1 MLDQAFG
8 LLINEIALD
17 IGTYYIRVYSKG
29 RETYIEEPA
38 VVIAENKKGKKY
50 ILEYGHTALLMVGR
64 TPNTNKPFFLCKE
77 ESKIQSLR
85 KS

>member
-17 IGTYYIRVYSKG
+17 IGTSNIRVYSKG

-38 VVIAENKKGKKY
+38 VVIAENNKGKTT

-64 TPNTNKPFFLCKE
+64 TPQYQQAIFPLCSE
-77 ESKIQSLR
+77 CYSCFN
-85 KS
+85 

>member
-38 VVIAENKKGKKY
+38 VVIAENRKGKRYFHLSETKRWL
-50 ILEYGHTALLMVGR
+50 LEACSRHV
-64 TPNTNKPFFLCKE
+64 
-77 ESKIQSLR
+77 ES
-85 KS
+85 